1 VREYI
6 YEKRWDR
13 LRDIQEAA
21 FAALLDGDDNVLIAS
36 GTASG
41 KTEAAFFPVLSLIP
55 QDDSPSIS
63 VLYIGPLKALINDQ
77 FERLTELLER
87 GTIPLWRWH
96 GDVDDSRKKKFLAHP
111 SGILQITPESLEAL
125 LLRHPGSIQAVFS
138 SLSFIMID
146 EVHAFMGSDRG
157 AQLLCQIARIE
168 EEAHCLPRRIGLSAT
183 LGDYSQALRWLGLGS
198 GRKTSLIKE
207 KEQKRRMRLALDWF
221 SGREE
226 AAYYENLYSQ
236 CGNKKC
242 IIFTNSRLE
251 AEETINV
258 LRGMAAR
265 KGDGDF
271 FHVHHG
277 SVSGRLRMDA
287 ERELREE
294 EGPRTA
300 AATATLELGIDLGRL
315 DRIVQIG
322 PPLSV
327 SGFVQRLGRSGRLSG
342 LPEMYFTSLEFLP
355 SEDAMVNDL
364 PWNLLRTIAV
374 LRLYTEEKWI
384 EGAQLKTLPYSLLIH
399 QTLSVLGSLGE
410 QKAPDLARRFLSLAP
425 FLGVSLDDY
434 RAILASLEAH
444 DYIEKT
450 AEGGLILGLEGEY
463 TVNHYSFYSVFP
475 DEAEYKVIQAGR
487 ELGTVNFLPLPASR
501 LALGG
506 RYWQVE
512 SFDRRR
518 REIYVVP
525 APDGGERVWRGSGA
539 EIHSRV
545 ALMMKETLLEERD
558 YPFLSGR
565 ARLRL
570 AGARRYG
577 QEQGLA
583 RKGKLTH
590 KDLIPDGQGGF
601 YLVPWMGSR
610 AFRAFIAVLQ
620 YKEYQRAL
628 GLASVFRVND
638 YALNI
643 KTTLS
648 PESFWRTLLDLVG
661 EGREAP
667 LEGAKIPLVDKYDYL
682 LSPELLARQYGANM
696 LALDELKEALGGA

>member
-1 VREYI
+1 
-6 YEKRWDR
+6 
-13 LRDIQEAA
+13 
-21 FAALLDGDDNVLIAS
+21 
-36 GTASG
+36 
-41 KTEAAFFPVLSLIP
+41 
-55 QDDSPSIS
+55 
-63 VLYIGPLKALINDQ
+63 
-77 FERLTELLER
+77 
-87 GTIPLWRWH
+87 
-96 GDVDDSRKKKFLAHP
+96 
-111 SGILQITPESLEAL
+111 
-125 LLRHPGSIQAVFS
+125 
-138 SLSFIMID
+138 
-146 EVHAFMGSDRG
+146 
-157 AQLLCQIARIE
+157 
-168 EEAHCLPRRIGLSAT
+168 
-183 LGDYSQALRWLGLGS
+183 
-198 GRKTSLIKE
+198 
-207 KEQKRRMRLALDWF
+207 MRLALDYF
-221 SGREE
+221 GAGEE
-226 AAYYENLYSQ
+226 AAYYESLYGQ
-236 CGNKKC
+236 CRGKKC

-258 LRGMAAR
+258 LRGLAAR

-315 DRIVQIG
+315 DRIIQIG

-342 LPEMYFTSLEFLP
+342 LPEMYFTSLERPP
-355 SEDAMVNDL
+355 SEDTLVNDI
-364 PWNLLRTIAV
+364 PWNLLRTVAV

-384 EGAQLKTLPYSLLIH
+384 EPAQLKALPYSLLIH

-410 QKAPDLARRFLSLAP
+410 QKAPDLARRFLSLPP

-434 RAILASLEAH
+434 RGILASLESH

-475 DEAEYKVIQAGR
+475 DEAEYKVIQGGR

-506 RYWQVE
+506 SYWQVE

-518 REIYVVP
+518 GEIYVVP

-539 EIHSRV
+539 EIHSRAV
-545 ALMMKETLLEERD
+545 KMMKAVLLEERD

-570 AGARRYG
+570 AGARRRG
-577 QEQGLA
+577 REQGLI
-583 RKGKLTH
+583 REGPLSH
-590 KDLIPDGQGGF
+590 EDLIPDGRGGF
-601 YLVPWMGSR
+601 YLIPWMGSR
-610 AFRAFIAVLQ
+610 ALRTLITVLQ
-620 YKEYQRAL
+620 YKEYQKAL
-628 GLASVFRVND
+628 GLASLFRVND
-638 YALNI
+638 YVLNI
-643 KTTLS
+643 KSALP
-648 PESFWRTLLDLVG
+648 PEAFWHTLLDLAA
-661 EGREAP
+661 EEREALSL
-667 LEGAKIPLVDKYDYL
+667 LEGARIPLADKYDYL

-696 LALDELKEALGGA
+696 LALDELREALE